1 MKRSKPKQR
10 RCKGTSKQRKREAA
24 SAYGLP
30 PTATIEEIHA
40 ARREQGSHETFDETR
55 ELLRCKRRPSENGT
69 CSMHGGLSPSGAAHY
84 KTTDGL
90 RSRATRRKITSA
102 FYAAA
107 ETDQELFDLRRP
119 LRLLDMAVAEA
130 ARTIEEG
137 GSPQSWLDA
146 QATFKAMQ
154 AAQRSGDLE
163 LMARKLDELG
173 PILRGGADLA
183 RSWSETIHRTSVF
196 AQRVEA
202 QWGLRMKAAVVVNA
216 NDVVAFMMGV
226 LSIVNE
232 ETDASTSKR
241 IESRVDAEV
250 LGGSLETKAIA
261 GPVESSGEDLVA

>member
-1 MKRSKPKQR
+1 MDGRGARS
-10 RCKGTSKQRKREAA
+10 T
-24 SAYGLP
+24 
-30 PTATIEEIHA
+30 HA
-40 ARREQGSHETFDETR
+40 AMQVKLYD
-55 ELLRCKRRPSENGT
+55 
-69 CSMHGGLSPSGAAHY
+69 
-84 KTTDGL
+84 
-90 RSRATRRKITSA
+90 
-102 FYAAA
+102 AA

-119 LRLLDMAVAEA
+119 LRLLDMAVSEA

-137 GSPQSWLDA
+137 GSPQSWKNA
-146 QATFKAMQ
+146 HATYKAMQ
-154 AAQRSGDLE
+154 AAQRSGDVE
-163 LMARKLDELG
+163 LMAQKLDELG

-183 RSWSETIHRTSVF
+183 RAWSETIHRTSTY

-232 ETDASTSKR
+232 ETDADTSQR

-261 GPVESSGEDLVA
+261 GPVESDGEDLVA

>member
-1 MKRSKPKQR
+1 MKRSKHEHR
-10 RCKGTSKQRKREAA
+10 RCTGTSKQRKRAA
-24 SAYGLP
+24 AEDAGLP

-40 ARREQGSHETFDETR
+40 ALREQGALGTIFDTR
-55 ELLRCKRRPSENGT
+55 ESLRCKRRPTENGT

-146 QATFKAMQ
+146 QSTFKAMQ
-154 AAQRSGDLE
+154 AAQRAGDLE

-183 RSWSETIHRTSVF
+183 RAWSETIHRTTVYS
-196 AQRVEA
+196 RGVEA
-202 QWGLRMKAAVVVNA
+202 QWGLRLKAAVVVNA

-232 ETDASTSKR
+232 ETDASTSER

-250 LGGSLETKAIA
+250 LGGSLKAKAIA
-261 GPVESSGEDLVA
+261 GPVEQDGEDLVA